1 MFGRE
6 CDPIGRLELIT
17 VTREDTDIP
26 EDGSIDDTI
35 RTCMIIITRWS
46 YIRDYHL
53 IFRAVYIL
61 GFTYTAIIAITDD
74 R

>member
-6 CDPIGRLELIT
+6 CDPIGHLELIT
-17 VTREDTDIP
+17 VTREETDIP
-26 EDGSIDDTI
+26 EDES
-35 RTCMIIITRWS
+35 
-46 YIRDYHL
+46 
-53 IFRAVYIL
+53 FRAVYIL